1 MNFHHNKIAF
11 LSCLGVAVDSVLLTA
26 HECLRGRRE
35 HGMGECGVGREGLEK
50 LLVTSLLWEG
60 FNPLE
65 VLSRVSPKVLG
76 LGWEHEVCSHPIQ

>member
-1 MNFHHNKIAF
+1 
-11 LSCLGVAVDSVLLTA
+11 
-26 HECLRGRRE
+26 
-35 HGMGECGVGREGLEK
+35 MGECGVGREGLEK

-76 LGWEHEVCSHPIQ
+76 AGWGARGVLTPHPMTATFKDHDAQTLPFSLLLEFC